1 MSAARRV
8 AIQGLLIA
16 RTLAC
21 ALPPSLSLAMAEA
34 LGRAWWAVDARRRA
48 RARANIAAA
57 LGDSVDAHARA
68 HIERAAFAAMLRVPV
83 EVAWF
88 GRLLGSV
95 RQLEANTVREG
106 DWDGFL
112 ADVAAGRGGLLLGG
126 HFGNWEVGGHAVRL
140 HGVPLVVVARPL
152 DDARLDALA
161 THHRGGRGG
170 VVGHRG
176 RARHLVGALRRNAWV
191 GLLLDQ
197 NAGTSGVFV
206 PFFGMP
212 ASTYGAPLR
221 AAQQAG
227 RPVWFG
233 SARRLPGM
241 MRFALRLDRVDVGRP
256 DADRATLEHALAQV
270 NQHLERAVRAAPDQY
285 NWLHR
290 RWKTRPRG
298 EAPDARLPRYDHHAE
313 QQGARSG
320 VG

>member
-1 MSAARRV
+1 MSAARHV
-8 AIQGLLIA
+8 AILGLLTA
-16 RTLAC
+16 RALVC
-21 ALPPSLSLAMAEA
+21 ALPPALSLALAEG

-48 RARANIAAA
+48 RARANLGAA
-57 LGDSVDAHARA
+57 LGADVTTSEHGRL
-68 HIERAAFAAMLRVPV
+68 ERAAFAAMLRVPI

-95 RQLEANTVREG
+95 RQLDAHTVREG

-112 ADVAAGRGGLLLGG
+112 ADVRAGRGGLLLGG

-140 HGVPLVVVARPL
+140 HGVPLIVVARPL

-161 THHRGGRGG
+161 THHRGGRAGI
-170 VVGHRG
+170 VGHRG
-176 RARHLVGALRRNAWV
+176 RARHLVGALRRNEWV

-197 NAGTSGVFV
+197 NAGQAGLFV

-221 AAQQAG
+221 AAQQAA

-233 SARRLPGM
+233 SARRLPGTL
-241 MRFALRLDRVDVGRP
+241 RFALRLDRVDVGP
-256 DADRATLEHALAQV
+256 PEADRATLERALTQV
-270 NQHLERAVRAAPDQY
+270 NAHLERAVRAAPGQY

-290 RWKTRPRG
+290 RWKTRPPG
-298 EAPDARLPRYDHHAE
+298 EAADARLPQYDHHGKA
-313 QQGARSG
+313 
-320 VG
+320 

>member
-1 MSAARRV
+1 MSAARHV
-8 AIQGLLIA
+8 AILGLLTA
-16 RTLAC
+16 RALVC
-21 ALPPSLSLAMAEA
+21 ALPPALSLAIAEG

-48 RARANIAAA
+48 RARANLAAA
-57 LGDSVDAHARA
+57 LGDAVTARERA
-68 HIERAAFAAMLRVPV
+68 RLERAAFAAMLRVPI

-88 GRLLGSV
+88 GRLLASV
-95 RQLEANTVREG
+95 RQLDVRTHREG

-112 ADVAAGRGGLLLGG
+112 ADVHAGRGGLLLGG
-126 HFGNWEVGGHAVRL
+126 HFGSWEVGGHAVRL
-140 HGVPLVVVARPL
+140 HGVPLIVVARPL

-176 RARHLVGALRRNAWV
+176 RARHLVGALRRNDWV
-191 GLLLDQ
+191 GVLLDQ
-197 NAGTSGVFV
+197 NAGQAGVFV

-233 SARRLPGM
+233 SARRLPGTL
-241 MRFALRLDRVDVGRP
+241 RFALRLDRVDVGPP
-256 DADRATLEHALAQV
+256 DADRATLERALAQV
-270 NQHLERAVRAAPDQY
+270 NAYLERAVREAPGQY

-290 RWKTRPRG
+290 RWKTRPPG
-298 EAPDARLPRYDHHAE
+298 QAADVRLPRYDHHAK
-313 QQGARSG
+313 G
-320 VG
+320 